1 MMNKLTQIFR
11 VKKEDCISDLADYLP
26 AMLGTYVLVKW
37 MEIVSAKNINTQID
51 KEKYITLGQR
61 VDIEHLQMV
70 KLGEE
75 VEVIST
81 ITEKSKRDIFF
92 EIEAFNVEGELV
104 ARATHKRVLMPL
116 KVVGKLFKG

>member
-1 MMNKLTQIFR
+1 MSSLTQIFR

-26 AMLGTYVLVKW
+26 TMLGTYVLVKW

-51 KEKYITLGQR
+51 KEKYITFGQR

-75 VEVIST
+75 VEIIST
-81 ITEKSKRDIFF
+81 ITEKEKRDIFF
-92 EIEAFNVEGELV
+92 EIEAFNTEGELV

-116 KVVGKLFKG
+116 KVVEKLFKG

>member
-1 MMNKLTQIFR
+1 MNKLTQTFR
-11 VKKEDCISDLADYLP
+11 VEKEDCISDLADYLP

-75 VEVIST
+75 VEVSST
-81 ITEKSKRDIFF
+81 ITEKVKREISF
-92 EIEAFNVEGELV
+92 EIEAFNTEGELV

-116 KVVGKLFKG
+116 KVVEKLFKG